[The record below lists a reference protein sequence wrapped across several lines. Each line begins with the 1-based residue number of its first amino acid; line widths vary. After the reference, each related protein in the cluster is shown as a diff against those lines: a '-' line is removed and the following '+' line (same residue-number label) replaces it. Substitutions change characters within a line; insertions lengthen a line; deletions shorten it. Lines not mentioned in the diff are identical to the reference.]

1 MNTPK
6 RIFFESYNKECQNR
20 EVTKMV
26 IAIKNYHGEPEI
38 IITSALTRKESRGLH
53 YNLDYPKTNSK
64 AEDTIINIDVKN
76 NIKLYQEK

>member
-38 IITSALTRKESRGLH
+38 IITSGA
-53 YNLDYPKTNSK
+53 
-64 AEDTIINIDVKN
+64 DTIASKMLYNAEAYDDNTRLKLKQDVQIVN
-76 NIKLYQEK
+76 WMFV